1 MKHSSLSSTTVK
13 IILTL
18 KTVKSCVNKVLRFFS
33 YLSKYVETCYVVE
46 LSVELFK
53 LKSVLN
59 VFVELK
65 YYARQYITLAY
76 SIIFYISLVNLYEMT
91 IHCHYESSI
100 V

>member
-1 MKHSSLSSTTVK
+1 M
-13 IILTL
+13 
-18 KTVKSCVNKVLRFFS
+18 
-33 YLSKYVETCYVVE
+33 
-46 LSVELFK
+46 ELFK

-65 YYARQYITLAY
+65 YYTGQYIALAY

>member
-18 KTVKSCVNKVLRFFS
+18 KTVKSCVNKVLRFF
-33 YLSKYVETCYVVE
+33 LIMKYVKTCYVVE

-53 LKSVLN
+53 LKSVLI

-65 YYARQYITLAY
+65 YYTGQYIALD
-76 SIIFYISLVNLYEMT
+76 
-91 IHCHYESSI
+91 C
-100 V
+100 